1 MIDPSAPPLRILL
14 VVDNEPT
21 VGTVAIPLTEVG
33 HALAIVQTAR
43 EVFAQIEKQPWDAVI
58 IDLSP
63 VEIALDL
70 VRQLHQRRPD
80 LSIIL
85 LTDHPSATVMEDGFT
100 NGTYDWL
107 FKPAT
112 FLLVLAALH
121 RARERRTLRQQLDKE
136 QAGIDD
142 AINNRHEIN
151 NQLAGVIG
159 LVQLHLTDQ
168 GLPAEL
174 RQDLTLVLNHAKRLR
189 ELLGHKRRV

>member
-63 VEIALDL
+63 VETALDL
-70 VRQLHQRRPD
+70 MRQVYQRRPD

-85 LTDHPSATVMEDGFT
+85 LTDQPSTTVMEDGFIS
-100 NGTYDWL
+100 GAYDWL

-121 RARERRTLRQQLDKE
+121 RARERRMLRQEVHKE
-136 QAGIDD
+136 DTGVDD
-142 AINNRHEIN
+142 LLKNRHEIN

-168 GLPAEL
+168 GLPPEL

-189 ELLGHKRRV
+189 ELLGHKPRF